1 MSIKLFVRTLSKWQK
16 DDCLL
21 MGAALAFYALFSL
34 FPLLMVLVSVS
45 GLLLGPNTNAFYQIL
60 AFFQTSFPPEATEV
74 VEEILVN
81 LNQNSLTGGLI
92 GSLLLLLTASTVFAA
107 ISRSVDK
114 IWAVDMLDN
123 ERLNW
128 LTAVMSFINRK
139 ILSFILV
146 IGVVVVLMTS
156 QLLDIG
162 SRILLKILED
172 FSDFSLINNLHLIDI
187 DTILLWQGLQL
198 GFSYFLVYLLF
209 LVLFKI
215 IPCQRIA
222 WSDVWLGAFLTAS
235 LFVSLEQ
242 LVSQGIIQI
251 GSRFQ
256 SYGLIGGVMILLFW
270 LYLVC
275 QLFLLGSVFTY
286 VYAHNFGSC
295 RR

>member
-1 MSIKLFVRTLSKWQK
+1 M
-16 DDCLL
+16 

-34 FPLLMVLVSVS
+34 FPLLMVLLSVS
-45 GLLLGPNTNAFYQIL
+45 GLLLGPDTNAYYQIL
-60 AFFQTSFPPEATEV
+60 SFFQSSFPPEATQV

-81 LNQNSLTGGLI
+81 LNQNSLRGGLI
-92 GSLLLLLTASTVFAA
+92 GSVLLLLTASTVFAA

-114 IWAVDMLDN
+114 IWEVDIPNN

-128 LTAVMSFINRK
+128 LTPVMSFINRK

-146 IGVVVVLMTS
+146 IGVVLVLMTS

-172 FSDFSLINNLHLIDI
+172 FNDLSLINNLNLIDI
-187 DTILLWQGLQL
+187 DTVFLWQGLQL
-198 GFSYFLVYLLF
+198 GSSYFLLYLVF

-215 IPCQRIA
+215 VPSRRIA
-222 WSDVWLGAFLTAS
+222 WSDVWLGALLTAS
-235 LFVSLEQ
+235 LFVILEQ
-242 LVSQGIIQI
+242 LVSRGVIQI

-256 SYGLIGGVMILLFW
+256 SYGVIGGVMILLLW
-270 LYLVC
+270 LYLAC

-286 VYAHNFGSC
+286 VYAHRFGSC
-295 RR
+295 RV